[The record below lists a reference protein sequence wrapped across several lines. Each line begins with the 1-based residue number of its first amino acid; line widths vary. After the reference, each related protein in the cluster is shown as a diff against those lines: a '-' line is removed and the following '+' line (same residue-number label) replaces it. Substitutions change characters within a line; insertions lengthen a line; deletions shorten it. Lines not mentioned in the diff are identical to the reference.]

1 MISYKKIIFL
11 FLFIQIISILYSA
24 PTKIKILF
32 TCDTNGRPLSFT
44 EMQQEGQGGI
54 PARATLIKKLIG
66 TDKKKGNVLIL
77 DTGSVF
83 IGRPESDLYN
93 GETDIAGMN
102 AIGYDAVAIG
112 ITEIMRPKSDFDKL
126 NNLAEF
132 YYISSN
138 LFSKSQTGDKEE
150 LIGDDYFIKKFGN
163 VTVGIFSLITEDALL
178 QLPSQYREDYIIK
191 DPITIAKEM
200 VEILKTKKKVDIII
214 ALTHLGYYP
223 DDSKIGSRTLAN
235 SVKGIDIIIDGV
247 TGLNFT
253 EPIIIGNTKIF
264 QVMKWG
270 LYLGEIDIT
279 FENKKI
285 TDIQYKAHPV
295 NYKENGVLV
304 GEALED
310 DPKVLAEITKKMK
323 NYEKLAKKKLTTIE
337 KGKNLSTQGIRERET
352 ELGNLICDAILDYTK
367 ADIAFQNA
375 GGIEQGQIDPNNIT
389 RETFDKIIRYDN
401 SIVTL
406 NLTGS
411 EIKEILSYSMS
422 RIGYGA
428 FLQVSGISFVYSRSS
443 KSFKTIKIKNKEL
456 DEDTIYKVAIN
467 SWLANGGDGYKIF
480 IDKKKVDHKKI
491 IREVVY
497 DYIASQKILKPS
509 LNNRI
514 VIED

>member
-1 MISYKKIIFL
+1 MLFLKKIIFIL
-11 FLFIQIISILYSA
+11 VILTVNILYSA
-24 PTKIKILF
+24 PVKIKIIF

-44 EMQQEGQGGI
+44 EMQAEGQGGI

-66 TDKKKGNVLIL
+66 SDKKSNVLIL

-112 ITEIMRPKSDFDKL
+112 ITEIMRPKKEFD
-126 NNLAEF
+126 NINSIAEF

-138 LFSKSQTGDKEE
+138 LFYKSQTGDKEE
-150 LIGDDYFIKKFGN
+150 LVGDDYFIKKFGN
-163 VTVGIFSLITEDALL
+163 VTIGIFSLITEDALL
-178 QLPSQYREDYIIK
+178 QLPSQYKEDYIIK
-191 DPITIAKEM
+191 DPIVTAKEM
-200 VEILKTKKKVDIII
+200 VNILKTKKKANIII

-223 DDSKIGSRTLAN
+223 DDSKIGSRTLAS

-253 EPIIIGNTKIF
+253 EPVTIENTKIF

-270 LYLGEIDIT
+270 LYVGEIDIT
-279 FENKKI
+279 FDKEI
-285 TDIQYKAHPV
+285 TDIKYKTHPV

-304 GEALED
+304 GEKLED
-310 DPKVLAEITKKMK
+310 DPKVLEAIKKKMK
-323 NYEKLAKKKLTTIE
+323 DYDKLTKKKLTKVE
-337 KGKNLSTQGIRERET
+337 KGKTLSTQGIRERET

-367 ADIAFQNA
+367 ADIAFQNS
-375 GGIEQGQIDPNNIT
+375 GGIEQGNIDTDNIT
-389 RETFDKIIRYDN
+389 RNTFDSIIRYDN
-401 SIVTL
+401 SIVTV
-406 NLTGS
+406 NLTGR

-422 RIGYGA
+422 RRGYGS
-428 FLQVSGISFVYSRSS
+428 FLQVAGVSFVYSKSNN
-443 KSFKTIKIKNKEL
+443 SFKTIKIKNKEI
-456 DEDTIYKVAIN
+456 DYDAIYKVAIN

-480 IDKKKVDHKKI
+480 IDKKKIDHKRI